1 MLEFILHGLGCVYVL
16 EDSLAVRVV
25 VLHLVLECED
35 VDCVKSYTDGL
46 EVPQKLYWSDLRD
59 QVFLVLQLEEP
70 RLIDRV

>member
-46 EVPQKLYWSDLRD
+46 EVLQKLY
-59 QVFLVLQLEEP
+59 
-70 RLIDRV
+70 